1 MEFVMYRMRRG
12 FTLIELLVVI
22 AIIAILIALLLPAV
36 QQAREAARRTQC
48 KNNLKQLGLALHN
61 YHDVHLVFPPGS
73 LRGSGLAW
81 GWVSHI
87 LPFFEQ
93 ASVYST
99 IDFTQTDCAV
109 FLKAQQAAGKS
120 NATSV
125 LLPMLTCPGDP
136 RSGTQLLSG
145 PAGPYP
151 NTYDV
156 GKVYPANYIGIGG
169 SKESVAW
176 CPFNGITNG
185 DGTLYTSSRVRIGDI
200 TDGTSNTFLVGER
213 GIVTDYGWGW
223 PICGGT
229 ECEQYISAERGLT
242 PADNPPDTPNIERRF
257 WSYHVGGNQFLLS
270 DGSVRFLS
278 TSIDHGTFVSLS
290 SRSGGEVIGEF

>member
-1 MEFVMYRMRRG
+1 MRRG
-12 FTLIELLVVI
+12 FTLVVI

-48 KNNLKQLGLALHN
+48 KNNLKQPGLALHN
-61 YHDVHLVFPPGS
+61 DHDVHLVLPPGS
-73 LRGSGLAW
+73 LRGAGLAW
-81 GWVSHI
+81 EWVSHT

-120 NATSV
+120 NATSL
-125 LLPMLTCPGDP
+125 LLPMLTCPSDR

-156 GKVYPANYIGIGG
+156 GNVYPANYIGVGG

-176 CPFNGITNG
+176 CSYNGITNG
-185 DGTLYTSSRVRIGDI
+185 DGILYTSSRVRIGDI
-200 TDGTSNTFLVGER
+200 TQAAL
-213 GIVTDYGWGW
+213 I
-223 PICGGT
+223 P
-229 ECEQYISAERGLT
+229 
-242 PADNPPDTPNIERRF
+242 
-257 WSYHVGGNQFLLS
+257 
-270 DGSVRFLS
+270 
-278 TSIDHGTFVSLS
+278 
-290 SRSGGEVIGEF
+290 